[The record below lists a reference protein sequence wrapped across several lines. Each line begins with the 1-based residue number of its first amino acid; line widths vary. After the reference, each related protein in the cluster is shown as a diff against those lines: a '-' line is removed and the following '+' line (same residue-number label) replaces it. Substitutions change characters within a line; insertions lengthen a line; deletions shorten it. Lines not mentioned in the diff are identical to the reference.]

1 MESGVIKAANI
12 LYNKEYGLQFNYSID
27 EHGTLVVKITSINDL
42 PLITKNLLRTAVGD
56 NIIGALK
63 YFPKSLNKNIEAK
76 IMGSKIIFNGEEID
90 YNFKY
95 ENEDLISCMSSFEES
110 LVDPIVSNSSLYE
123 LRNPTAYDYTYNI
136 ELSSDVDYYYVN
148 VLMSPERMTFMYG
161 NDFISI
167 DEKKIRDFCDHSEYA
182 KEEDVT
188 YEECASWFVQFF
200 NNSAMQGEQDIAQSN
215 QFHSC
220 LDNIGVDSNNKD
232 SLYYDYYFQVWF
244 YTTSIGNIEVNDPYE
259 FYGSGTYPG
268 IVKFIEYFEKK

>member
-1 MESGVIKAANI
+1 
-12 LYNKEYGLQFNYSID
+12 
-27 EHGTLVVKITSINDL
+27 
-42 PLITKNLLRTAVGD
+42 
-56 NIIGALK
+56 
-63 YFPKSLNKNIEAK
+63 
-76 IMGSKIIFNGEEID
+76 
-90 YNFKY
+90 
-95 ENEDLISCMSSFEES
+95 
-110 LVDPIVSNSSLYE
+110 
-123 LRNPTAYDYTYNI
+123 
-136 ELSSDVDYYYVN
+136 
-148 VLMSPERMTFMYG
+148 MYG

-244 YTTSIGNIEVNDPYE
+244 YITSIGNIEVNDPYE
-259 FYGSGTYPG
+259 FYGGGTYPG

>member
-76 IMGSKIIFNGEEID
+76 IMDSKIIFNGEEID

-123 LRNPTAYDYTYNI
+123 LHSPTAYDYTYNI

-182 KEEDVT
+182 KEEGVT
-188 YEECASWFVQFF
+188 YEECTSWFVQFF

-215 QFHSC
+215 QLHNC
-220 LDNIGVDSNNKD
+220 LDSIGVDSNNPS

-244 YTTSIGNIEVNDPYE
+244 YITSIGNIEVNDPYE
-259 FYGSGTYPG
+259 FYDGGTYPG